1 MKLAQLLDSLK
12 RAYDAAKRLASSG
25 DELYRMA
32 KRAMDAIHSS
42 IATVL
47 GNDPIAATAF
57 LMGRY

>member
-25 DELYRMA
+25 DQLYRMA
-32 KRAMDAIHSS
+32 RRAMAVIHNNLAS
-42 IATVL
+42 IL
-47 GNDPIAATAF
+47 GDSLTATAF